1 MTKNEI
7 TAAVGKALL
16 DLAHAQSNQQIAV
29 AVEKLVTK
37 LGGATPAEKG
47 K

>member
-7 TAAVGKALL
+7 TAALGKVLL
-16 DLAHAQSNQQIAV
+16 DLAHAQTNQQVAV
-29 AVEKLVTK
+29 AIEKLVTK